1 VLSGREGDSEAG
13 VGIFVPFGGGEHDW
27 AALELAAQL
36 TLGPLQLVGRRAQPG
51 GRDASRLLADASLAL
66 QRIARVETVPMLA
79 DDLLTAVRDAGF
91 VVVGVSS
98 RFRAEGIGATRR
110 ALLDAGVPLLL
121 VHRGPR
127 PGALA
132 PRDARTRFTWTL
144 ASA

>member
-1 VLSGREGDSEAG
+1 
-13 VGIFVPFGGGEHDW
+13 
-27 AALELAAQL
+27 
-36 TLGPLQLVGRRAQPG
+36 
-51 GRDASRLLADASLAL
+51 
-66 QRIARVETVPMLA
+66 
-79 DDLLTAVRDAGF
+79 